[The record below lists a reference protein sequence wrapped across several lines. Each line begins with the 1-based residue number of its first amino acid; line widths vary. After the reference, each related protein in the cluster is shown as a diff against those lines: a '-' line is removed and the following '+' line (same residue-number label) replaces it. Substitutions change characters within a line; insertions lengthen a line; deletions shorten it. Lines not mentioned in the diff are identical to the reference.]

1 MPRIAVTVHT
11 KIQTISGYI
20 RSSEELTESECIAIM
35 NHVADGVKDGHV
47 VQSMS
52 LDAHYES
59 QDHPGVITISP
70 NLLDE
75 SIVVYAIKYQA

>member
-20 RSSEELTESECIAIM
+20 RSSEELTESECIAVM
-35 NHVADGVKDGHV
+35 NHVADATKDGNV

-52 LDAHYES
+52 IDVHYES
-59 QDHPGVITISP
+59 QDQPGVITISP
-70 NLLDE
+70 DLLAE
-75 SIVVYAIKYQA
+75 SIVVYAIKY

>member
-20 RSSEELTESECIAIM
+20 RSSEELTESECFAFI
-35 NHVADGVKDGHV
+35 NHVADAAKDGNV

-52 LDAHYES
+52 LDVHYES
-59 QDHPGVITISP
+59 QDQPGVITISP
-70 NLLDE
+70 DLLAE
-75 SIVVYAIKYQA
+75 SIVVYAIKY